1 MRTDSSSIFAFLML
15 LGLILGTGCSTPS
28 PAGQP
33 TSAPTSTQDS
43 GFTRISAGSGSFL
56 FDEAYRNLMQYPPEA
71 PNVSSGEMQVYYIHG
86 TDLDLSGNASAWI
99 FGVRYAGETALLS
112 YSGEGWQRIPWNV
125 SLTGDGIDM
134 EKIMT
139 PDRLF
144 SKNSAEIRVSSP
156 QGAAEQRDLD
166 LARGV
171 YTLTIASAGAER
183 VLTFNATTG
192 GPVLQP

>member
-1 MRTDSSSIFAFLML
+1 MRTDISSIFAFLML
-15 LGLILGTGCSTPS
+15 LGLIIGTGCSTPS
-28 PAGQP
+28 PAGQLTP
-33 TSAPTSTQDS
+33 TPTGTQDS
-43 GFTRISAGSGSFL
+43 GFTRISAESGSFL
-56 FDEAYRNLMQYPPEA
+56 FDEAYRNLRQYPPEA
-71 PNVSSGEMQVYYIHG
+71 PNVSSVEMPVYYIHG

-99 FGVRYAGETALLS
+99 FGVRYAGETTLLS
-112 YSGEGWQRIPWNV
+112 YSGGGWQRIPWDV

-144 SKNSAEIRVSSP
+144 SRNSEEIQGSPPPGTAER
-156 QGAAEQRDLD
+156 RDLD

-171 YTLTIASAGAER
+171 YTLTIASGDAER